1 VRDRLA
7 VWELPTGGFPACADL
22 HESKPGL
29 RVKRER
35 LQMAIKKKIRLSL
48 AEWKEISSGLE
59 LSPNDL
65 SMITSGLRLLT
76 KSQLELATLART
88 QHLEDNFAD
97 SLEDWGNKSQEL
109 LTRVIEHHSACMSKI
124 LEKQKRR
131 N

>member
-1 VRDRLA
+1 MD
-7 VWELPTGGFPACADL
+7 
-22 HESKPGL
+22 
-29 RVKRER
+29 
-35 LQMAIKKKIRLSL
+35 IKKKILLSL

-88 QHLEDNFAD
+88 QHLEDNLAD

-124 LEKQKRR
+124 LKKQKRG

>member
-1 VRDRLA
+1 MD
-7 VWELPTGGFPACADL
+7 
-22 HESKPGL
+22 
-29 RVKRER
+29 
-35 LQMAIKKKIRLSL
+35 IKKKILLSL
-48 AEWKEISSGLE
+48 DEWKEISSGLV

-88 QHLEDNFAD
+88 QHLEDNLAD

-124 LEKQKRR
+124 LKKQKRGNWQR
-131 N
+131 GKIFVSISLSQGVTIGTTPARR